1 VTDRV
6 PITDATGRRA
16 DRWHHCGVDQALQF
30 LSHFWWLI
38 FVFGGTL
45 VGGLKA
51 IGAAN
56 ERRIERRQERY
67 RLKQQTKI
75 ALAQARTQDQAGERT
90 QRREIDKA
98 IDQHDQTDATW
109 FTYEMN
115 LVTLLD
121 FPMMT
126 DMREPL
132 TVEFHKARRRADL
145 LRPANAEA
153 LVGDRRAQADYR
165 EAVHSYAIAFD
176 VAEAEAKRRRRGGFS
191 RDEQEHLVR
200 AQSLLRLALDDGA
213 TPQERQSAYRK
224 AQRELDGLIV
234 LPASIRAQIERHIA
248 GQLEAS
254 PPTIIPHSTDGTTSR
269 NQRDPGER

>member
-1 VTDRV
+1 M
-6 PITDATGRRA
+6 
-16 DRWHHCGVDQALQF
+16 DQLLQF
-30 LSHFWWLI
+30 LAHYWWLV
-38 FVFGGTL
+38 FVFGGTI
-45 VGGLKA
+45 GGALKA

-75 ALAQARTQDQAGERT
+75 ALAQARTQDRADEQT

-98 IDQHDQTDATW
+98 VDQHDRTDAAW
-109 FTYEMN
+109 FAYEIDP
-115 LVTLLD
+115 VTLLD

-145 LRPANAEA
+145 LRPVDVET
-153 LVGDRRAQADYR
+153 LVGDGRAQDDYR

-191 RDEQEHLVR
+191 HAEQEHLTR
-200 AQSLLRLALDDGA
+200 AQSLLRLAVDEGA

-224 AQRELDGLIV
+224 AQKELEGLIE
-234 LPASIRAQIERHIA
+234 LPAGFRAQIEHRIA
-248 GQLEAS
+248 GQLEA
-254 PPTIIPHSTDGTTSR
+254 
-269 NQRDPGER
+269 

>member
-1 VTDRV
+1 M
-6 PITDATGRRA
+6 
-16 DRWHHCGVDQALQF
+16 DQVLQF
-30 LSHFWWLI
+30 LAHFWWLI

-45 VGGLKA
+45 GGALKA
-51 IGAAN
+51 VSAAN

-75 ALAQARTQDQAGERT
+75 AVAQARTQDQADEQT

-98 IDQHDQTDATW
+98 ISQHDQTDATW
-109 FTYEMN
+109 FSYEIN
-115 LVTLLD
+115 PVTLLD

-132 TVEFHKARRRADL
+132 TVEFHKSRRRADL
-145 LRPANAEA
+145 LRPVDAGA
-153 LVGDRRAQADYR
+153 LLGDRRAQADYR

-191 RDEQEHLVR
+191 RAEQEHLVR
-200 AQSLLRLALDDGA
+200 AQSLLRLAVDDGA

-224 AQRELDGLIV
+224 AQKELEGLIV
-234 LPASIRAQIERHIA
+234 LPASIRAQIEQRIA
-248 GQLEAS
+248 GQLEA
-254 PPTIIPHSTDGTTSR
+254 
-269 NQRDPGER
+269 